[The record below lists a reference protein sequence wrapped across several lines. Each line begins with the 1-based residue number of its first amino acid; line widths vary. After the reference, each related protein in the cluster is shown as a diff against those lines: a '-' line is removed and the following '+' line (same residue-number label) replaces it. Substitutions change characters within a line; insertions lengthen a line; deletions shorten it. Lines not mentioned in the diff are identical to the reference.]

1 MASTVSITLTY
12 AAPPD
17 QVAALLRDP
26 AFREEVTRG
35 QRAVRASVTVAGD
48 AAAPKVTVDS
58 TQAADKVPGFAKKF
72 VGDEI
77 RIVQEETWRSAHA
90 ADVAITIPGKPGEV
104 TGTTRLDAA
113 DGGAGTTQVVDLS
126 VAVRIPLVGGKIE
139 GLIGDMLTKAL
150 RVQERVAAQRLG

>member
-1 MASTVSITLTY
+1 MASSVSLSLSY

-26 AFREEVTRG
+26 GFREEVTRS
-35 QRAVRASVTVAGD
+35 QRAVRSSVTVDGD
-48 AAAPKVTVDS
+48 VVTVDS

-77 RIVQEETWRSAHA
+77 RIVQAETWRSPHA

-104 TGTTRLDAA
+104 SGTTRLEAT
-113 DGGAGTTQVVDLS
+113 GAGTTQVVDLQ
-126 VAVRIPLVGGKIE
+126 VTVRIPLVGGKVE
-139 GLIGDMLTKAL
+139 GLIGDMLAKAM